1 MFFFINNEILATYLD
16 ISSDFIISFIVKE
29 TTLRYTQSCEIS
41 YIDTFYEVKTL
52 WKVFLFYLET
62 LMFHFRNKKFLRLI
76 QIFPSTLYYSDS

>member
-52 WKVFLFYLET
+52 WKVFFISARSFNILS
-62 LMFHFRNKKFLRLI
+62 MKKTKNL
-76 QIFPSTLYYSDS
+76 